1 VSRCLFWIGLL
12 LSQYAVE
19 QFWLRNNHAAYI
31 ILILSWDLSV
41 YSNRLVE
48 ETLIPLDQNRRAF
61 RLVGGILVERTVAE
75 VLPSVTTNRENL
87 DQMVETLSARLEE
100 RQKEVSELKA
110 KYNLQTPEELEA
122 LRRRRQQMTAG
133 AH

>member
-1 VSRCLFWIGLL
+1 ML

-31 ILILSWDLSV
+31 VLILSWDLSV

-110 KYNLQTPEELEA
+110 KYNLQTPEELEE